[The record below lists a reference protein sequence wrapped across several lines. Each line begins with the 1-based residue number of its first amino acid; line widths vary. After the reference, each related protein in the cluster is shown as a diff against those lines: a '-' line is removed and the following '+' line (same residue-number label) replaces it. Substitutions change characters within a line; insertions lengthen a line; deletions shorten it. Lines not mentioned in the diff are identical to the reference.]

1 MHVRESLWY
10 SLYPLPHFMLIIHFS
25 VASNPLYPLAEIS
38 NDILT
43 FSSNGIILINYPKT
57 MSIFATL
64 SCNFPT
70 SNFPVPHLT
79 LFSSLF
85 PLPVFL
91 AESFSTALSHPFW
104 RSVLVFSCFTS
115 KISLGI
121 ISFIPI
127 SFFIDSISI
136 IPQSLFPI
144 LESFLKCV
152 INFWCSPNSRSQGLS
167 KLERGAAKKAVSQ
180 TTHIKSG
187 KDWGS
192 DLTELSKIGYIRDI
206 LRTRT
211 HLPRKPKVSD

>member
-1 MHVRESLWY
+1 MHIRESLWY

-25 VASNPLYPLAEIS
+25 MASNPLCPLAEIS

-57 MSIFATL
+57 TFLPL

-70 SNFPVPHLT
+70 SNFLVPHLT
-79 LFSSLF
+79 LFSSLY

-91 AESFSTALSHPFW
+91 AESVSTALSHPFW

-144 LESFLKCV
+144 LDSFLNCV
-152 INFWCSPNSRSQGLS
+152 INFWCSPNTCSQGLR
-167 KLERGAAKKAVSQ
+167 KLERGAAEKAVSG

-211 HLPRKPKVSD
+211 HLPRKPKVTD